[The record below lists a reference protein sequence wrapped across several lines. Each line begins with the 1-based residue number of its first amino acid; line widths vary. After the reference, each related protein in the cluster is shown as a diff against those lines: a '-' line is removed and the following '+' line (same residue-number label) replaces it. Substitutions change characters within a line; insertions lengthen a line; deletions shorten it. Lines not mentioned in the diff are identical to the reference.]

1 MGCIYKTSG
10 LYSRMTVGAV
20 LLAAGAGSRLGGRP
34 KALLELGGVPLVMR
48 QLIALSGA
56 GVDEVAIVLGHH
68 AEAVEAAVREFPIT
82 LVRNPSP
89 DDGQASSVR
98 IGLQALSP
106 KLDAV
111 IVALA
116 DQPLINEQDITALI
130 GAFKKRGDAAMVV
143 PRVTVAGGDPLPGNP
158 VIFDAAL
165 REEWLSG
172 AADLACRKWR
182 HGKSRARALV
192 RYRQPPVPRRHRYAA
207 GYSALR
213 REHRSHADMAAGV
226 RAGRGCMTRLA
237 GAALL
242 RLTLARACAWGLLVA
257 GWVGIGSFALQF
269 APSVSWGFALIA
281 LWLVA
286 LGAAAKVATR
296 GGMRSWTRALAL
308 CAAVVGTDFGL
319 WWSVHGGG
327 LGAVL
332 LALAGWAALTALASG
347 VVRSLRLAQS
357 AVPAPPVA
365 AAALGAL
372 CAGLALG
379 DLGDLP
385 ALANRLAT
393 FVVGTGALLVLLQ
406 SRIDEGPR
414 APGCR
419 AGLFDCSLPAWPA
432 GAWRDPGNGRCSSPD
447 WPCCR

>member
-98 IGLQALSP
+98 IGLQALST

-116 DQPLINEQDITALI
+116 DQPLISEQDITALI

-182 HGKSRARALV
+182 QANPERVRWFDTDNR
-192 RYRQPPVPRRHRYAA
+192 RYRVDIDTPQDLQRFAESTGH
-207 GYSALR
+207 
-213 REHRSHADMAAGV
+213 
-226 RAGRGCMTRLA
+226 T
-237 GAALL
+237 
-242 RLTLARACAWGLLVA
+242 LT
-257 GWVGIGSFALQF
+257 
-269 APSVSWGFALIA
+269 
-281 LWLVA
+281 
-286 LGAAAKVATR
+286 
-296 GGMRSWTRALAL
+296 
-308 CAAVVGTDFGL
+308 
-319 WWSVHGGG
+319 
-327 LGAVL
+327 
-332 LALAGWAALTALASG
+332 
-347 VVRSLRLAQS
+347 
-357 AVPAPPVA
+357 
-365 AAALGAL
+365 
-372 CAGLALG
+372 
-379 DLGDLP
+379 
-385 ALANRLAT
+385 
-393 FVVGTGALLVLLQ
+393 
-406 SRIDEGPR
+406 
-414 APGCR
+414 
-419 AGLFDCSLPAWPA
+419 WPA
-432 GAWRDPGNGRCSSPD
+432 AFAREEAV
-447 WPCCR
+447 